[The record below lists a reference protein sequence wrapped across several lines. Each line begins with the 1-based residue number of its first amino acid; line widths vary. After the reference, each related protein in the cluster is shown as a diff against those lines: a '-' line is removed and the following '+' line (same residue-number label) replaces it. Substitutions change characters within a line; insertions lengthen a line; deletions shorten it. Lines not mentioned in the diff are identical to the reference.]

1 MRKLHSI
8 TIALCSASLLVTL
21 ALVGWNTVATAAG
34 TTYYIHNGTGSGC
47 SNANSGTSTSAPW
60 CDFTNVNSLT
70 FGPGDKILLA
80 RGTTYNQQMTI
91 NGSGSSSAWAEIGAY
106 GEGARPKIIRNG
118 VAADRGIRMNNP
130 SYWKVS
136 DLEIGYAGAGI
147 LVWFDTKFNE
157 GLRFSNLYVHHN
169 YGYYKDMTNTDKLF
183 FSAGIAFTGSFTSME
198 PNEYAVRNVVLEGIE
213 GTRNQDSISFDWQN
227 GDSAGIGGIHQV
239 VRDVTLKNLYLHD
252 DDGAGMTPGC
262 SDSLRLVNM
271 SNVVVMNS
279 VVQNVA
285 ACYTDT
291 GTAAVFFGRLQDV
304 SFVNSMVTDTPNT
317 GSPDMTGFDY
327 EYRTER
333 VNVRHN
339 YIVNHAGAGLEFLD
353 ITTGLSSGD
362 FSINHLVSGNVFAN
376 NGQHYGGGAIAQI
389 GDRSYTHNTPPT
401 RPSGTI
407 RDNLYHQPANSFTA
421 TMGGGSFSSFTLA
434 NNQAI
439 ASFGDIYHAPAQFS
453 GVQGMDNW
461 SYQYRPSGGAWTNL
475 PSYGDQSW
483 RAGTGTGN
491 AAVYRFEQNPGACA
505 SCDVARAWTAPYD
518 GFVAIRGLLLK
529 SEVEGGNGVVAR
541 ITRNGVRV
549 WPTAGDQWIA
559 YNERAG
565 VESNLDRLF
574 VQAGDILRFE
584 IGNNGSHDY
593 DRTSWAPTVA
603 YQSMQSGYSWEF
615 NTTGSTEGWSAVS
628 DSTLYV
634 ANGINTMISTG
645 YDPYMESADM
655 LQLDASR
662 HPRILIRVKN
672 ETASTIGQLFFQ
684 TAADPTYSE
693 AKSVSFTPIAYDTK
707 YTVYVAN
714 LESNPNWAG
723 TIRRLRIDPAAAPG
737 PILIDYIRVISR
749 HAWHFNSPGN
759 TEGWMATHDA
769 SQSVA
774 GGINTITATGSDPIL
789 ESATDLNI
797 RAADWGILRI
807 RMKNNSSSTLGQV
820 FFQTTGDTA
829 FSEAKSVYFY
839 PIAAD
844 SGYTEYVVNLAAN
857 PNWTGTI
864 KKLRLDPIAAAGTVQ
879 IDYLVFG
886 AN

>member
-1 MRKLHSI
+1 MHRYRSI
-8 TIALCSASLLVTL
+8 IIALCSACLLVIL
-21 ALVGWNTVATAAG
+21 ALVGWNTVANAAG
-34 TTYYIHNGTGSGC
+34 TTYYINNSAGSGC
-47 SNANSGTSTSAPW
+47 SNASSGTSASAPW
-60 CDFTNVNSLT
+60 CDFTPVNNRT

-91 NGSGSSSAWAEIGAY
+91 NGSGSATAWAEIGAY
-106 GEGARPKIIRNG
+106 GEGARPQIIRNG

-147 LVWFDTKFNE
+147 LVWFDTKLNE

-169 YGYYKDMTNTDKLF
+169 YGYYKDTANTDKLF
-183 FSAGIAFTGSFTSME
+183 FSAGIAFTGSFASME
-198 PNEYAVRNVVLEGIE
+198 PNEYAVRNVVLDTIE

-227 GDSAGIGGIHQV
+227 GDSAGIGGVHQV
-239 VRDVTLKNLYLHD
+239 VRDVTLTNLYLHD

-279 VVQNVA
+279 ILRNVA

-333 VNVRHN
+333 VHVRHN

-362 FSINHLVSGNVFAN
+362 FSIDHLVSGNVFAN
-376 NGQHYGGGAIAQI
+376 NGQHYGGGAVAQI

-407 RDNLYHQPANSFTA
+407 RDNLYHQPASGFTA
-421 TMGGGSFSSFTLA
+421 TMGGGSFSSFALA

-453 GVQGMDNW
+453 GAQGTDSW
-461 SYQYRPSGGAWTNL
+461 SYQYRPSGGAWANL
-475 PSYGDQSW
+475 PSFGDQSW
-483 RAGTGTGN
+483 QAGASAGSP
-491 AAVYRFEQNPGACA
+491 AIYRFEQTPGACA
-505 SCDVARAWTAPYD
+505 NCDVARAWTAPHD
-518 GFVAIRGLLLK
+518 GFVAVRGLLLK
-529 SEVEGGNGVVAR
+529 SHIEGGNGVVAR
-541 ITRNGVRV
+541 ITKNGARV
-549 WPTAGDQWIA
+549 WPVGGDQLIA

-565 VESNLDRLF
+565 VESNLDSLF
-574 VQAGDILRFE
+574 VQAGDVLRFE
-584 IGNNGSHDY
+584 VGNNGNHDY

-603 YQSMQSGYSWEF
+603 YQSMQAGYRWEF
-615 NTTGSTEGWSAVS
+615 NTTGSTEGWNAVS
-628 DSTLYV
+628 DATLYI
-634 ANGINTMISTG
+634 ANGINTIVSTG
-645 YDPYMESADM
+645 NDPYMQSAD
-655 LQLDASR
+655 LLNIEAAQ
-662 HPRILIRVKN
+662 HPRILLRMKN
-672 ETASTIGQLFFQ
+672 ETASTIGQIFFQ
-684 TAADPTYSE
+684 TDADPVYSE
-693 AKSVSFTPIAYDTK
+693 AKSVAFTPLAYDTK

-714 LESNPNWAG
+714 MESNPNWSG

-749 HAWHFNSPGN
+749 HAWHFNMPGD
-759 TEGWMATHDA
+759 TEGWVAAHDV

-774 GGINTITATGSDPIL
+774 GGINNLTATGADPFL
-789 ESATDLNI
+789 ESAANLNI
-797 RAADWGILRI
+797 QAADWGYLRI
-807 RMKNNSSSTLGQV
+807 RMKNHSSSTLGQV
-820 FFQTTGDTA
+820 FFQTAGDTG
-829 FSEAKSVYFY
+829 FSEARSVHFY

-844 SGYTEYVVNLAAN
+844 SGYTEYVVNMGAN
-857 PNWTGTI
+857 PNWMGTI
-864 KKLRLDPIAAAGTVQ
+864 KKLRLDPISAAGTVQ
-879 IDYLVFG
+879 IDSIALAG
-886 AN
+886 H